1 MKQECP
7 YNYIYRDQLL
17 NHNGLMEVPDY
28 KMTTSGTYKSLNPKT
43 RHAVS
48 GQILEFDRP
57 STTGSIPLCN
67 IYNSPELDNYT
78 PYNVNNGQ
86 ISYYID
92 DSIKDAF
99 YSPIYQIPSNTK
111 KINYVDPMSSNK
123 PHYALIHK
131 NRDVYNYSC
140 LSSIN
145 DSSFFRE
152 NLIASQQ
159 AKYNQTR
166 ITPFY

>member
-123 PHYALIHK
+123 HIML
-131 NRDVYNYSC
+131 
-140 LSSIN
+140 
-145 DSSFFRE
+145 
-152 NLIASQQ
+152 
-159 AKYNQTR
+159 
-166 ITPFY
+166 